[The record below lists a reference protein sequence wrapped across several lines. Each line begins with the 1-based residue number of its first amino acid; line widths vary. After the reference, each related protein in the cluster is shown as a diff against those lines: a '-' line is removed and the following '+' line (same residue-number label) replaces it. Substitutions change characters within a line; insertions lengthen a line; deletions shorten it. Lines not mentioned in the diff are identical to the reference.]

1 MKIAVT
7 GAGGFIGSNL
17 TDALLAAGHRVL
29 GLDDFST
36 GSMRFLEHAVQQPG
50 FELAE
55 IDLYRQADELPV
67 RFAGCDAVVHLAAN
81 ADVRFGWSAPRRDLE
96 QNTIVT
102 HAVLEGMRRAGVG
115 RIVFSSTGSVY
126 GEAPEIPTPEGC
138 AFPLQ
143 TSLYGASKLAA
154 EGLVQAYAEG
164 TDLKATI
171 FRFVSIMGPRYT
183 HGHVV
188 DFLRKLRADPTRL
201 EVLGD
206 GRQRKSYLHVS
217 DCVAA
222 LTSVLDADHR
232 CEVFNLGVDDYCSVV
247 ESAGWI
253 CARAGLEPRIEYTG
267 GDRGWVGDNP
277 FIYLATGKIRTTGW
291 EPRYS
296 IRAAVEDTVDY
307 LLDNPWVLGREEIR
321 T

>member
-1 MKIAVT
+1 MRIAVT
-7 GAGGFIGSNL
+7 GAAGFIGSNL
-17 TDALLAAGHRVL
+17 TDALLAAGHQVV

-36 GSMRFLEHAVQQPG
+36 GSLRFLDQAVGQPR

-55 IDLYRQADELPV
+55 IDLFHRGDELAE
-67 RFAGCDAVVHLAAN
+67 RFSGCDAVIHLAAN
-81 ADVRFGWSAPRRDLE
+81 ADVRFGWSSPRRDLE
-96 QNTIVT
+96 QNTLVT
-102 HAVLEGMRRAGVG
+102 HAVLEGVRRAGVG
-115 RIVFSSTGSVY
+115 RVLFSSTGSVY
-126 GEAPEIPTPEGC
+126 GEATQIPTREDCP
-138 AFPLQ
+138 FPLQ

-154 EGLVQAYAEG
+154 EGLLQAYVEG
-164 TDLKATI
+164 TGIQATI

-188 DFLRKLRADPTRL
+188 DFLRKIHADPTQL
-201 EVLGD
+201 EILGD

-217 DCVAA
+217 DCVTAVISMLEA
-222 LTSVLDADHR
+222 EHQ
-232 CEVFNLGVDDYCSVV
+232 CEVFNLGVDGYCSVV

-253 CARAGLEPRIEYTG
+253 CSRAGLEPELRYTG

-277 FIYLATGKIRTTGW
+277 FIYLATEKIRATGW

-307 LLDNPWVLGREEIR
+307 LLANQWVIEREEVR
-321 T
+321 G

>member
-1 MKIAVT
+1 MKVAVT

-17 TDALLAAGHRVL
+17 TDALLAAGHQVL

-36 GSMRFLEHAVQQPG
+36 GSMRFLEHAHEQPG

-55 IDLYRQADELPV
+55 IDLLRQADELPE
-67 RFAGCDAVVHLAAN
+67 RFSGCDAVVHLAAN
-81 ADVRFGWSAPRRDLE
+81 ADVRFGWDAPRRDLE

-102 HAVLEGMRRAGVG
+102 HSVLEGMRCAGVE
-115 RIVFSSTGSVY
+115 RILFSSTGSVY
-126 GEAPEIPTPEGC
+126 GEAAEIPTPEDC

-164 TDLKATI
+164 AGIKSTI

-188 DFLRKLRADPTRL
+188 DFLRKLHADPGRL
-201 EVLGD
+201 EILGD

-222 LTSVLDADHR
+222 VMSVLDAEHS

-247 ESAGWI
+247 ESADWI
-253 CARAGLEPRIEYTG
+253 CARAGLRPRIEYTG
-267 GDRGWVGDNP
+267 GDRGWIGDNP
-277 FIYLATGKIRTTGW
+277 FIYLATEKIRATGW

-307 LLDNPWVLGREEIR
+307 LLANPWVLGREEVR